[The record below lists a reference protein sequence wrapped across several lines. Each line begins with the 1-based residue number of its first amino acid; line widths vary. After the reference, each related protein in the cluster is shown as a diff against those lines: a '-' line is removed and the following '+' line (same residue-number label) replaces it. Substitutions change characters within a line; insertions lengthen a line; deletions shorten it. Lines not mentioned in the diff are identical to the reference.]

1 MDNQKCRGKRQFAHN
16 YNNKTIILKNKISLK
31 NRLINIY
38 QNIRLSE
45 KFIFSQRFLFF
56 FAGVLVYFIIFCVT
70 NYFQSSAERISEESI
85 FIWLLT
91 VPGIALVFYPSMSL
105 ITSET
110 ENRTIEMIFS
120 TAGSR
125 YKVWLT
131 RIGVLYL
138 FVVFIIFILCSLSFI
153 FISDFPF
160 FGYFFH
166 SLFPPIFISSLI
178 IMFSVIFRSSNAAGL
193 LSFIVI
199 FFLLIA
205 YSPLSTTSFNLFL
218 NPYFKPQN
226 VDYGLWTS
234 IVIYNRIGILL
245 VSGFMLYY
253 TLFRLN
259 KREKYIWF
267 LHFKYRI
274 PQN

>member
-1 MDNQKCRGKRQFAHN
+1 ME
-16 YNNKTIILKNKISLK
+16 NKISLK
-31 NRLINIY
+31 DRLINIY
-38 QNIRLSE
+38 QYIRLNE
-45 KFIFSQRFLFF
+45 KFIFYQRFLFF
-56 FAGVLVYFIIFCVT
+56 FALALVYFIIFCVW
-70 NYFQSSAERISEESI
+70 NYFESSADRMGEEDI
-85 FIWLLT
+85 FIWLLS
-91 VPGIALVFYPSMSL
+91 VPGIALIFIPSMSL

-138 FVVFIIFILCSLSFI
+138 FVAFIIFVLCSLSFI

-178 IMFSVIFRSSNAAGL
+178 VMFSVIFRSSNAAGL
-193 LSFIVI
+193 LSLIVI
-199 FFLLIA
+199 FFLLIIHR
-205 YSPLSTTSFNLFL
+205 PLSTTSFNLFL

-245 VSGFMLYY
+245 ISGFMLYY
-253 TLFRLN
+253 SLYRLN
-259 KREKYIWF
+259 KREKYI
-267 LHFKYRI
+267 
-274 PQN
+274 